1 MPLCALN
8 PALPII
14 GIMLS
19 GLALLATLKLLL
31 RLMSL
36 ETAQDILQ
44 EVAEI
49 DDLRGTY
56 VNDDA
61 AAGPVMDATD
71 GGISARRLRAMTRRQ
86 YVRLLLLAPS
96 VALLLGCSTLL
107 YQTTVDDCDFPDW
120 DEFIPAAS

>member
-61 AAGPVMDATD
+61 AAGPVIDATD
-71 GGISARRLRAMTRRQ
+71 GGISAQRLRAMT
-86 YVRLLLLAPS
+86 
-96 VALLLGCSTLL
+96 
-107 YQTTVDDCDFPDW
+107 
-120 DEFIPAAS
+120 